1 MESTGGWSEEL
12 AADLHEHGHVVSIVN
27 PPAIKSFGQS
37 ELSRTK
43 TDKADAALIAR
54 FCITMHPALWEP
66 PSPLQQRL
74 RRLGRRRVA
83 LDETRVQE
91 SNRLGAPGS
100 SDVRPFPDDDL
111 TLRGKLELLMWIPGI
126 GERLAVTILGE
137 LPHISE
143 FRSAKGTL
151 ALHGT
156 VPARPIGEIGIGI
169 VAVKDRQPSSS
180 ADAVHAGCRSNS
192 LQPILKDLRNGCDHQ
207 ASTANRSSPRSCAA
221 FWFWLSAS
229 LSPSAPLT
237 LKSGVGDV
245 IDITPSRRRLALD
258 V

>member
-1 MESTGGWSEEL
+1 MESTGRWSEEL

-43 TDKADAALIAR
+43 TDKADAALIVR

-180 ADAVHAGCRSNS
+180 ADAVRAGCRSNS
-192 LQPILKDLRNGCDHQ
+192 LQPNPQGFAKRL
-207 ASTANRSSPRSCAA
+207 RSSGKHGKQIVAPVMRRLLVLA
-221 FWFWLSAS
+221 FGVLKSERPFDPEIGCGRRHGHHPISPS
-229 LSPSAPLT
+229 LSP
-237 LKSGVGDV
+237 
-245 IDITPSRRRLALD
+245 
-258 V
+258 